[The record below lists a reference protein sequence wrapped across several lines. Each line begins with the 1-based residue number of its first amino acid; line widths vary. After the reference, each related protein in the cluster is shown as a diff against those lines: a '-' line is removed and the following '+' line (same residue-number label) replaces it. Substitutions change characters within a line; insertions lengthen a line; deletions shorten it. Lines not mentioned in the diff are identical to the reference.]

1 MIDFRNFNLRVS
13 AINVNT
19 MNVSTIGTR
28 NAKIYLKIEGI
39 TGKRPDIIFMSDV
52 RAANKVK
59 DIEELFRVTKNGNYV
74 TYFNSSKSARGIA
87 IRRKISHKV
96 NQIRKDEMDE
106 NYILLDVEIKGK
118 KLTLGSV
125 YGPNEN
131 SVQFYRKLKREV
143 NEMGNSVII
152 GGDFNTTL

>member
-1 MIDFRNFNLRVS
+1 MYDFKNFNLRMS

-39 TGKRPDIIFMSDV
+39 TGKRPEVIFMSDV
-52 RAANKVK
+52 RAANKLKEVE
-59 DIEELFRVTKNGNYV
+59 DLFRVTRNGNYV
-74 TYFNSSKSARGIA
+74 MYFNSSKSARGVGIA

-96 NQIRKDEMDE
+96 YQIRRDEGEE

-118 KLTLGSV
+118 RLTLGSV

-131 SVQFYRKLKREV
+131 NVNFYRKLKRDI
-143 NEMGNSVII
+143 N
-152 GGDFNTTL
+152 